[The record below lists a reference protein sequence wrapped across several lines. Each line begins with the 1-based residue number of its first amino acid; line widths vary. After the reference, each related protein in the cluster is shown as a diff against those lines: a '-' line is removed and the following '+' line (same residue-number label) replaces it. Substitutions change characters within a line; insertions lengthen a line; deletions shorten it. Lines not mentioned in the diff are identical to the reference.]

1 LSAARRQARPRAAQ
15 ERLERIRRAEKELQP
30 PADPRKDEA
39 EKVGARVTDPEAR
52 VMRQGDGGLAPS
64 YNVQISTEAR
74 HGVIVAGEVR
84 QAQEDSQ
91 ERQPALERIE
101 DNTGRLP
108 HQTLVDGSYTTRQ
121 NILQAALQ
129 PTELIGSLGEDRSKN
144 KLERQ
149 GVTSEFLPERFAFD
163 ATHNRFTCPA
173 GKPLPYKS
181 STKLVGATE
190 KHYRA
195 QPRDGRACPF
205 RSQCCPKTAEGGRL
219 LIRTE
224 EDRKVAEFRPKM
236 QRPEY
241 RAIYRQRAPG
251 AEFSHACLKEK
262 KGLRRFLR
270 RGLAPVRTETTWT
283 WRSCNVSIWIRLPW
297 KVILQART
305 EDTCARTLT

>member
-163 ATHNRFTCPA
+163 ATHNRFTCPT
-173 GKPLPYKS
+173 S
-181 STKLVGATE
+181 FV
-190 KHYRA
+190 
-195 QPRDGRACPF
+195 
-205 RSQCCPKTAEGGRL
+205 L
-219 LIRTE
+219 L
-224 EDRKVAEFRPKM
+224 
-236 QRPEY
+236 
-241 RAIYRQRAPG
+241 
-251 AEFSHACLKEK
+251 L
-262 KGLRRFLR
+262 
-270 RGLAPVRTETTWT
+270 
-283 WRSCNVSIWIRLPW
+283 
-297 KVILQART
+297 
-305 EDTCARTLT
+305 

>member
-1 LSAARRQARPRAAQ
+1 
-15 ERLERIRRAEKELQP
+15 
-30 PADPRKDEA
+30 
-39 EKVGARVTDPEAR
+39 
-52 VMRQGDGGLAPS
+52 MRQ
-64 YNVQISTEAR
+64 
-74 HGVIVAGEVR
+74 
-84 QAQEDSQ
+84 
-91 ERQPALERIE
+91 
-101 DNTGRLP
+101 
-108 HQTLVDGSYTTRQ
+108 
-121 NILQAALQ
+121 
-129 PTELIGSLGEDRSKN
+129 
-144 KLERQ
+144 
-149 GVTSEFLPERFAFD
+149 
-163 ATHNRFTCPA
+163 
-173 GKPLPYKS
+173 
-181 STKLVGATE
+181 VGATE

-205 RSQCCPKTAEGGRL
+205 RSQRCPKTAEGGRL

>member
-1 LSAARRQARPRAAQ
+1 MSAARRQARPRAAQ

-52 VMRQGDGGLAPS
+52 VMRQ
-64 YNVQISTEAR
+64 
-74 HGVIVAGEVR
+74 
-84 QAQEDSQ
+84 
-91 ERQPALERIE
+91 
-101 DNTGRLP
+101 
-108 HQTLVDGSYTTRQ
+108 
-121 NILQAALQ
+121 
-129 PTELIGSLGEDRSKN
+129 
-144 KLERQ
+144 
-149 GVTSEFLPERFAFD
+149 
-163 ATHNRFTCPA
+163 
-173 GKPLPYKS
+173 
-181 STKLVGATE
+181 VGATE

-270 RGLAPVRTETTWT
+270 RGLAPVRTETTWA
-283 WRSCNVSIWIRLPW
+283 C
-297 KVILQART
+297 
-305 EDTCARTLT
+305 

>member
-1 LSAARRQARPRAAQ
+1 
-15 ERLERIRRAEKELQP
+15 
-30 PADPRKDEA
+30 
-39 EKVGARVTDPEAR
+39 
-52 VMRQGDGGLAPS
+52 
-64 YNVQISTEAR
+64 
-74 HGVIVAGEVR
+74 
-84 QAQEDSQ
+84 
-91 ERQPALERIE
+91 
-101 DNTGRLP
+101 
-108 HQTLVDGSYTTRQ
+108 
-121 NILQAALQ
+121 
-129 PTELIGSLGEDRSKN
+129 
-144 KLERQ
+144 
-149 GVTSEFLPERFAFD
+149 LPERFAFD

-205 RSQCCPKTAEGGRL
+205 RSQRCPKTAEGGRL

-270 RGLAPVRTETTWT
+270 RGLAPVRTETTWA
-283 WRSCNVSIWIRLPW
+283 C
-297 KVILQART
+297 
-305 EDTCARTLT
+305 